1 MCRPLGKAIT
11 KFFLGG
17 KSAAFEVVC
26 KYQGDFAC
34 AGKDEAT
41 RLACAPLIH
50 EAGKLGLT
58 LPTTVEDLKDE
69 CDAHDL
75 EKQAIA
81 IGEAA
86 QPEESQE
93 ADGHHDPCSR
103 GLVGLAKKL
112 APNCIASCE
121 NMCRPLGKAITKFFL
136 GGKSAAFEVVCKY
149 QGDFACAGKDE
160 ATRLACAPL
169 IHEAGKLGLTLP
181 TTVEDLKDECDA
193 HDLEKQAMAAG
204 PEAFQEVASGRDH
217 CHHGLVGQVRK
228 LAPDCIDACHH
239 ICGPLGEAIRGFLFG
254 GVERARKAVCRHEAA
269 FRCAVLPENVDKC
282 MPFATEAA
290 KFGFILPTSEEG
302 LTDNCTSPTPSLAFV
317 SATAETENH
326 HDACNH
332 GLVRQVKNLA
342 PECINACRS
351 MCGPLGK
358 AISGFFRGGKHRA
371 MEEVCAHQEEFAC
384 VGEHIEVCMPLI
396 EAAKDVGLYLPTT
409 AAALETTCAEGN
421 APAFLEVE
429 AENHHDACNRGLV
442 RQVKNLAPDC
452 INACRSMCGPLGK
465 AISGYFRG
473 GKDRATQEVCAH
485 QEEFAC
491 VGEHIEICMPLV
503 EAAEGLHLVLPT
515 TAEELSTTCS
525 QYDMEMQAM
534 EIAF

>member
-181 TTVEDLKDECDA
+181 TTVADLKDECDA

-254 GVERARKAVCRHEAA
+254 GVERARAAVCRHEAA

-317 SATAETENH
+317 SATVET
-326 HDACNH
+326 
-332 GLVRQVKNLA
+332 
-342 PECINACRS
+342 
-351 MCGPLGK
+351 
-358 AISGFFRGGKHRA
+358 
-371 MEEVCAHQEEFAC
+371 
-384 VGEHIEVCMPLI
+384 
-396 EAAKDVGLYLPTT
+396 
-409 AAALETTCAEGN
+409 
-421 APAFLEVE
+421 
-429 AENHHDACNRGLV
+429 ENHHDACNRGLV

-465 AISGYFRG
+465 VISGYFRG

-491 VGEHIEICMPLV
+491 VGEHIEVCMPLV
-503 EAAEGLHLVLPT
+503 EAAEGLNIVLPT